1 MLAHGHFLASAIA
14 TPEKDDW
21 RPLALRQGGPPL
33 INLVNYWLRDS
44 PAAPD
49 DEHLAGAD
57 TVGVRLKSQ
66 PELHASVGQ
75 EFLHLS
81 PSSVE
86 LPPQGT
92 YEEIVD
98 TLGKRR
104 PLKTA
109 GDAAGK
115 AAAPLVTPEASDWIA
130 SRKP

>member
-1 MLAHGHFLASAIA
+1 
-14 TPEKDDW
+14 
-21 RPLALRQGGPPL
+21 
-33 INLVNYWLRDS
+33 LRDS

-86 LPPQGT
+86 PPPQGP
-92 YEEIVD
+92 YEKIVD

-130 SRKP
+130 SRSHDFSTGISKRKSATQAPLRSGGSRRTRVGHGIPTNIR

>member
-1 MLAHGHFLASAIA
+1 M
-14 TPEKDDW
+14 
-21 RPLALRQGGPPL
+21 
-33 INLVNYWLRDS
+33 
-44 PAAPD
+44 
-49 DEHLAGAD
+49 
-57 TVGVRLKSQ
+57 GVRLKSQ

-109 GDAAGK
+109 TADQCLHGVRSN
-115 AAAPLVTPEASDWIA
+115 PLGA
-130 SRKP
+130 